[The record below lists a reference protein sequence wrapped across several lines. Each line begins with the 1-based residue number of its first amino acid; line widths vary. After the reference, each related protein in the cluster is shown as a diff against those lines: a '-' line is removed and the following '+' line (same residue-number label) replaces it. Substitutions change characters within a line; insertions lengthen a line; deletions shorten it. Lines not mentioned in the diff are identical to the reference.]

1 MNDDKELID
10 RGTYYEI
17 KDYEPIVNRDENGNV
32 VSVIHCPYIP
42 KSLYDKQI
50 KETEMNER
58 VKILWSEAAE
68 STIGDSWEEQTKFME
83 RFAQLIVRECTGIV
97 TDAVDHC
104 EPASTYA
111 DKIKRHFGV
120 EE

>member
-42 KSLYDKQI
+42 KFLYEGLEIVSTGQRV
-50 KETEMNER
+50 TER
-58 VKILWSEAAE
+58 TA
-68 STIGDSWEEQTKFME
+68 
-83 RFAQLIVRECTGIV
+83 R
-97 TDAVDHC
+97 
-104 EPASTYA
+104 
-111 DKIKRHFGV
+111 
-120 EE
+120 